1 MQEKSC
7 VFMGAIPTGALF
19 FMRLENAFLLS
30 NKGDIIEIISQ
41 YDNLENDLI
50 AWCRFKGENFQKNF
64 LLRITIAHILLM

>member
-50 AWCRFKGENFQKNF
+50 AWCRFKGENFQKKF
-64 LLRITIAHILLM
+64 YLLDF

>member
-7 VFMGAIPTGALF
+7 VFMGTIPTGALF

-50 AWCRFKGENFQKNF
+50 AWCRFKGENFQKKIF
-64 LLRITIAHILLM
+64 S

>member
-50 AWCRFKGENFQKNF
+50 AWCRF
-64 LLRITIAHILLM
+64 